1 MIEELNQKISQLI
14 DNDLDKEDALDLLKK
29 MKQDPVLQAKLS
41 RYETIGHA
49 IKSDVFL
56 SVDSDFAARV
66 NQAIKKEPVYLLPKR
81 KSVFNLNLRLSA
93 LAASIA
99 LLAVLVSQGF
109 LTYRSSESL
118 NKPSLLIASNSKP
131 EPLNTLAQISQS
143 LVPSER
149 PLDTKSGTVQP
160 SVSRFA
166 EYLQAHNSTRY
177 IDGGFERQPYARV
190 VSYSQE

>member
-14 DNDLDKEDALDLLKK
+14 DNDLDKEEALVLLKK

-56 SVDSDFAARV
+56 SVDCDFAARV
-66 NQAIKKEPVYLLPKR
+66 NQAIHKEPVYLLPKR
-81 KSVFNLNLRLSA
+81 KSVFNPNIRLSA
-93 LAASIA
+93 LAASVA

-109 LTYRSSESL
+109 LSYSSSESL
-118 NKPSLLIASNSKP
+118 NKPSLLIASNTES
-131 EPLNTLAQISQS
+131 EPLNSLAQASRPVI
-143 LVPSER
+143 PSDR
-149 PLDTKSGTVQP
+149 PLETKAGTVHS

-177 IDGGFERQPYARV
+177 IDGGFERQPYARI

>member
-14 DNDLDKEDALDLLKK
+14 DNDLDKEEALVLLKK

-66 NQAIKKEPVYLLPKR
+66 NKVIDKEPVYLLPRR
-81 KSVFNLNLRLSA
+81 KAVFNPNLRLSA
-93 LAASIA
+93 LAASVA

-109 LTYRSSESL
+109 QTYSPSEAP
-118 NKPSLLIASNSKP
+118 NKPSLVIASNTKP
-131 EPLNTLAQISQS
+131 EPLNTLVQVSRPV
-143 LVPSER
+143 VPSNR
-149 PLDTKSGTVQP
+149 PLETKAGTVQP

-177 IDGGFERQPYARV
+177 IDGGFERQPYARA

>member
-14 DNDLDKEDALDLLKK
+14 DNDLDKEDALALLKK

-81 KSVFNLNLRLSA
+81 KSVFNPNLRLSA

-109 LTYRSSESL
+109 LTYSSSESL
-118 NKPSLLIASNSKP
+118 NKPSLLIASNTKP

-149 PLDTKSGTVQP
+149 PLETKSGTVQP